1 MKKTKYCAMKI
12 TTLMLA
18 VMLCAG
24 LAFADTPSVT
34 PTVTETVTETVTGTI
49 TETISETITF
59 TQTQQESETFTPT
72 QTQQE
77 SETFTPTQTQ
87 QESGTFTPTQT
98 QQESETFTPTQ
109 TQRESETFTLTI
121 TLTMPPTVTVTLTLI
136 PTATVIESYYDS
148 LALTIYPNPVKTG
161 SNIYMLY
168 SYQGQCS
175 LSLGIYSLDGT
186 RAMNEN
192 YAVSGRGRITAST
205 ASLAPGV
212 YYYIVESVQSGIT
225 DSTKVKKLVVSR

>member
-59 TQTQQESETFTPT
+59 TQTQQES
-72 QTQQE
+72 
-77 SETFTPTQTQ
+77 
-87 QESGTFTPTQT
+87 GTFTPTQT

-109 TQRESETFTLTI
+109 TQRESETFTPTQTQQSSKTFTPTI
-121 TLTMPPTVTVTLTLI
+121 TFSQTITATLTMTPTVTVTLTPL
-136 PTATVIESYYDS
+136 PTATVIDSYYDS

-161 SNIYMLY
+161 GNIYMLY
-168 SYQGQCS
+168 NYSGQS
-175 LSLGIYSLDGT
+175 TLALSLYSLDGT
-186 RAMNEN
+186 RAMAEN
-192 YAVSGRGRITAST
+192 YVVSGRGRITASA

-212 YYYIVESVQSGIT
+212 YYYIVESVHYGTT

>member
-72 QTQQE
+72 QTQQDRE
-77 SETFTPTQTQ
+77 KLTPTQTQQQSETFTPTQTQ
-87 QESGTFTPTQT
+87 QNSKTFTPTL
-98 QQESETFTPTQ
+98 TFSPTI
-109 TQRESETFTLTI
+109 TI